1 MPRVA
6 DGPGIDAALPPV
18 RVPWQTQNET
28 AGCCHT
34 PQSSPDSALSA
45 LNISTITSTVMLY
58 WWDDKGGGGGG
69 GMRYECLRN
78 AREP

>member
-1 MPRVA
+1 MGQALTQRCRLCVCPGKRKMKLLGAAIRHSPRLT
-6 DGPGIDAALPPV
+6 G
-18 RVPWQTQNET
+18 
-28 AGCCHT
+28 
-34 PQSSPDSALSA
+34 ALSA